1 MWITTDWISD
11 EFLLAMTSNSE
22 VETAA
27 IDSHATE
34 TITTQTELI
43 MTASIATK
51 THCISPVTNT
61 VLGYMQYGLDSGS
74 ADRLHTLALA
84 TFSAEEIIAARQ
96 VLYDK
101 CLLGKPQPKHNSSA
115 RTRST
120 AMVTD
125 IIEKMQQYENALPDL
140 FLRPSGLDRLKKFGV
155 EDLSEVAMAD

>member
-1 MWITTDWISD
+1 
-11 EFLLAMTSNSE
+11 MTSNSE

-27 IDSHATE
+27 IDSHTTE
-34 TITTQTELI
+34 TITTQTEHI
-43 MTASIATK
+43 VTASIIATQ

-84 TFSAEEIIAARQ
+84 TFSAEKIIAARQ
-96 VLYDK
+96 VLYDE

-120 AMVTD
+120 AMVTV
-125 IIEKMQQYENALPDL
+125 IIEKM
-140 FLRPSGLDRLKKFGV
+140 
-155 EDLSEVAMAD
+155 